1 MDDWAEYANPLGVL
15 RDFGLSCLGAG
26 EQADATA
33 GFESRHLDSHA
44 LVIVTSGSGSYRD
57 RRTGAVGIAVHA
69 PAILSITPGTEH
81 GYAPDAA
88 GWSESWLLVTGSG
101 VQPYTRLGLFDRTRL
116 GLFDRTRPVLPLRG
130 LPALGADFAELR
142 AALGAADPIAPFAA
156 SALCHRILVAV
167 AAAIRPA
174 DPTAAAAR
182 TTAAFVEFASLD
194 ISMDERARR
203 LGLGITELRDA
214 VRTATGSTPIELLVQ
229 SRIRMAQQ
237 LLVDTEL
244 PISRIAELVGY
255 ADAAYF
261 SRLFARRSGVSPS
274 RHRAQFTR
282 GRPTG

>member
-1 MDDWAEYANPLGVL
+1 MDDWAEYTNPLGVL

-44 LVIVTSGSGSYRD
+44 LVIITSGSGSYRD
-57 RRTGAVGIAVHA
+57 RRTGAAGIAVHA

-101 VQPYTRLGLFDRTRL
+101 VQPYTRLGLFDRTR
-116 GLFDRTRPVLPLRG
+116 PVLPLRE
-130 LPALGADFAELR
+130 LPALGTEFAELR

-167 AAAIRPA
+167 AASIRPA

-182 TTAAFVEFASLD
+182 ATAAFVESATLE

-203 LGLGITELRDA
+203 LGLGIAELREA
-214 VRTATGSTPIELLVQ
+214 VRTVTGSTPIELLVQ
-229 SRIRMAQQ
+229 SRIRMARQ

-244 PISRIAELVGY
+244 PVSRIAELVGY

-261 SRLFARRSGVSPS
+261 SRLFARRTGVSPS

-282 GRPTG
+282 GRTTA